1 MKVVTG
7 ATGYI
12 GGVLVRALADRGD
25 PVRAV
30 FHERSGIFEAPGVEW
45 VPGDVLDRNSMV
57 AAFRDADVV
66 FHLAALV
73 SIDPRMA
80 GAMRAV
86 NVAGARNV
94 VEAAL
99 ECRVR
104 RLIHYSS
111 VRAYNQFPLDQV
123 LDETRE
129 RVGGLPRP
137 AYDRSKALGED
148 EIRRGIEQG
157 LDAVILNPTGVLGPY
172 DRGPTAVGQFFVD
185 LQRRRVPMLIAGGF
199 DWVDVRDV
207 VGATLTAETRGR
219 SGENYILGGRWH
231 SVPEL
236 ARFAEAATG
245 VPAPRF
251 VCPVPLARF
260 WTPFQMAWDRLHARP
275 PLYTP
280 DALHHVSRSNQ
291 RISSARARDE
301 LGFAPRPIRDSVR
314 DAVRWFEDNGKLA
327 N

>member
-30 FHERSGIFEAPGVEW
+30 FHERSGIFDAPGVEW
-45 VPGDVLDRNSMV
+45 VRGDVLDRDSMV

-66 FHLAALV
+66 FHLASLV
-73 SIDPRMA
+73 SIEPRMA
-80 GAMRAV
+80 DAMQAV

-94 VEAAL
+94 AEAAL
-99 ECRVR
+99 ECGVR
-104 RLIHYSS
+104 RLIHFSS
-111 VRAYNQFPLDQV
+111 IRAYDQFPLDEV
-123 LDETRE
+123 LDETRG
-129 RVGGLPRP
+129 RAGGLSRP

-148 EIRRGIEQG
+148 EIRHGVERG

-172 DRGPTAVGQFFVD
+172 DRGPTGVGQFFVD
-185 LQRRRVPMLIAGGF
+185 LRRRRVPTLISGGF
-199 DWVDVRDV
+199 DCVDVRDV
-207 VGATLTAETRGR
+207 VGATLAAETRGR

-236 ARFAEAATG
+236 ARLSEAETR
-245 VPAPRF
+245 VPTPRF
-251 VCPVPLARF
+251 VCPVALARF

-280 DALHHVSRSNQ
+280 DALHHISRSN
-291 RISSARARDE
+291 RRVSSARARDE
-301 LGFAPRPIRDSVR
+301 LGFAPRPVRDSVR
-314 DAVRWFEDNGKLA
+314 DAVCWFEENDKLA
-327 N
+327 G

>member
-30 FHERSGIFEAPGVEW
+30 FHERSGTFEAPGVEW
-45 VPGDVLDRNSMV
+45 VRGDVLDRDSMV

-66 FHLAALV
+66 FHLASLV
-73 SIDPRMA
+73 SIEPRMA

-94 VEAAL
+94 AEAAL
-99 ECRVR
+99 ECGVR
-104 RLIHYSS
+104 RLVHFSS
-111 VRAYNQFPLDQV
+111 IRAYNQFPLDEL
-123 LDETRE
+123 LDETRG
-129 RVGGLPRP
+129 RVGGLSRP

-148 EIRRGIEQG
+148 EIRHGVERG

-172 DRGPTAVGQFFVD
+172 DRGPTGVGQFFVD

-199 DWVDVRDV
+199 DCVDVRDV
-207 VGATLTAETRGR
+207 VEATLAAETRGR
-219 SGENYILGGRWH
+219 AGENYILGGRWL

-236 ARFAEAATG
+236 ALLAEAETG

-251 VCPVPLARF
+251 VCPVAVARC
-260 WTPFQMAWDRLHARP
+260 WAPFQAAWDRLHARP

-280 DALHHVSRSNQ
+280 AALHHISRSN
-291 RISSARARDE
+291 RRVSSAKAQAE
-301 LGFAPRPIRDSVR
+301 LGFTARPARESVR
-314 DAVRWFEDNGKLA
+314 DAVRWFADNGRVTG
-327 N
+327 